1 MHIHS
6 VYFWL
11 PEALSSADLAEFEQG
26 LVALCAD
33 TAVSQG
39 YYGRAADIDRAVV
52 DSSYTFG
59 LILIFDD
66 MQAHDHYQVGP
77 VHSAFLRQNASK
89 WTRIL
94 VTDLQTV

>member
-11 PEALSSADLAEFEQG
+11 PEELSGDDLAEFEQG
-26 LVALCAD
+26 LAALCAD
-33 TAVSQG
+33 PAVSQG
-39 YYGRAADIDRAVV
+39 YYGRAADIDRPVV
-52 DSSYTFG
+52 DRSYTFG

-66 MQAHDHYQVGP
+66 MQAHDQYQVGP
-77 VHSAFLRQNASK
+77 IHSAFLRHNAPK

-94 VTDLQTV
+94 VTDLQTN

>member
-11 PEALSSADLAEFEQG
+11 PETLSGEDLAEFEQG
-26 LVALCAD
+26 LAALCAD
-33 TAVSQG
+33 TAVSEG
-39 YYGRAADIDRAVV
+39 YYGRAADIDRPVV

-59 LILIFDD
+59 LILIFED
-66 MQAHDHYQVGP
+66 MQAHDQYQVGP
-77 VHSAFLRQNASK
+77 IHSAFLRQNAPK

-94 VTDLQTV
+94 VYDLQTV